1 MRGHSIS
8 QQPFVVRVES
18 VRRTQAY
25 LALFISIM
33 FVFSSVAS
41 VRAAPPCQSGCQQ
54 FTLSLN
60 FSDPSGQPVSPPSSL
75 TLRSGSTTT
84 TVTSYTSILLNA
96 GVWTVSNVTWEGKSN
111 AQSGNASFDLSSGP
125 LTGTL
130 VLRAYNAVVLVVD
143 NADNPVAGAEVVAT
157 LSNTTVRTL
166 TTDGQGRAHLGHIPL
181 GPYTIQ
187 VNYQGRQMG
196 NWNTDASTTPTFTAK
211 LDTSG
216 SQPPT
221 LSDPLTMLREHWQL
235 AAMGFFAGF
244 VAMGVAVRRPGTRVK
259 PSETTI
265 DRR

>member
-1 MRGHSIS
+1 
-8 QQPFVVRVES
+8 
-18 VRRTQAY
+18 
-25 LALFISIM
+25 M
-33 FVFSSVAS
+33 FVSASVAS
-41 VRAAPPCQSGCQQ
+41 VRAAPPCQSSCQQ

-84 TVTSYTSILLNA
+84 TVTSYTGILLNA
-96 GVWTVSNVTWEGKSN
+96 GIWTVSNATWEGKSN

-130 VLRAYNAVVLVVD
+130 VLRAYNAVVLVVN
-143 NADNPVAGAEVVAT
+143 NANNPVAGAVVVAT
-157 LSNTTVRTL
+157 LSNTTVRTI
-166 TTDGQGRAHLGHIPL
+166 TTDGQGKAHLGHIPL

-211 LDTSG
+211 LDISG

-221 LSDPLTMLREHWQL
+221 LSDPMTMLREHWQL
-235 AAMGFFAGF
+235 AAMGFFGGF
-244 VAMGVAVRRPGTRVK
+244 VAMGIAVRRPRTTVT
-259 PSETTI
+259 PSEI
-265 DRR
+265 ASD

>member
-1 MRGHSIS
+1 VRDHSIS
-8 QQPFVVRVES
+8 LQTIIVRVES
-18 VRRTQAY
+18 VRRTHAY
-25 LALFISIM
+25 LSLLVSIM
-33 FVFSSVAS
+33 FVSYSVVS
-41 VRAAPPCQSGCQQ
+41 VGAAQSCQSSCPQ

-60 FSDPSGQPVSPPSSL
+60 FSDPSGQHVSPPSSL

-84 TVTSYTSILLNA
+84 TVTSYTGILLNA
-96 GVWTVSNVTWEGKSN
+96 GVWTVSNVTWEGKPN

-143 NADNPVAGAEVVAT
+143 NANNPVAGAEVVAT
-157 LSNTTVRTL
+157 LSNTTVRII
-166 TTDGQGRAHLGHIPL
+166 TTDGQGKAHLGHIPL

-196 NWNTDASTTPTFTAK
+196 NWNTDASTRPTFTAK

-216 SQPPT
+216 SQLPT
-221 LSDPLTMLREHWQL
+221 LSDPLTMLSQHWQL

-244 VAMGVAVRRPGTRVK
+244 VAMGIAVRRPRAKVK
-259 PSETTI
+259 PSEI
-265 DRR
+265 AND